1 VAASL
6 SFAIIHAGVRTAAP
20 LSLAIVVA
28 TATGIRDA
36 GAGSLASTRVFL
48 VATESLTGIQSPTG
62 MGFIHNQGFCF
73 SAKAGIRHHFGNDS
87 RGVGLTPRFS
97 GVVTPE
103 CRTSQ
108 QTAQGCE
115 RQLMKFT
122 AIHS

>member
-1 VAASL
+1 
-6 SFAIIHAGVRTAAP
+6 
-20 LSLAIVVA
+20 
-28 TATGIRDA
+28 
-36 GAGSLASTRVFL
+36 
-48 VATESLTGIQSPTG
+48 